1 MPRLPEAYRTH
12 FEIQYV
18 GKMIK
23 AAKRRVMF
31 KFAFEG
37 DDDENS
43 VVLMHTLNSGKKV
56 VFLNGTQIHA
66 EESVNMRCR
75 LKTVRASACM
85 AQLLKER
92 LLCGGTVGREV

>member
-1 MPRLPEAYRTH
+1 MPRQAEAYRTH
-12 FEIQYV
+12 FEVQYV

-31 KFAFEG
+31 KFIFDG

-56 VFLNGTQIHA
+56 IFLNGNQIHQ
-66 EESVNMRCR
+66 ED
-75 LKTVRASACM
+75 TVRISAPR
-85 AQLLKER
+85 AGEGVSARKR
-92 LLCGGTVGREV
+92 GGRQ